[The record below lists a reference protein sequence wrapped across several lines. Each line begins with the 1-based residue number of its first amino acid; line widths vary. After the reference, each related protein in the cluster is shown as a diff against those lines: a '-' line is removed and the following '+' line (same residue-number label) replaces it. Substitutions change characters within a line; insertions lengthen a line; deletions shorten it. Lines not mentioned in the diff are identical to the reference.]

1 MEETEF
7 EHIAARLR
15 PVVMAV
21 AGRFFGVLG
30 MDGEAED
37 VAQDVMFRL
46 WKERDRLGEI
56 QNLEGWAV
64 RIAKNG
70 CVSRLRELRRYD
82 IRRIDGYEFTG
93 GEPATKGIDDEEQQ
107 ALLARLMGSLPKAT
121 RRILYMRNVEGMTL
135 DEIAMVC
142 GRPKTSIK
150 SSITTAKKNILKQ
163 LKRQR

>member
-21 AGRFFGVLG
+21 AYRFFGVLG

-135 DEIAMVC
+135 DEIATVC

>member
-15 PVVMAV
+15 PLIMDVS
-21 AGRFFGVLG
+21 GRFFGAIG

-37 VAQDVMFRL
+37 VVQDVMFRL
-46 WKERDRLGEI
+46 WKMRHRFGEI
-56 QNLEGWAV
+56 QNPEGWAV

-70 CVSRLRELRRYD
+70 CVSRYREMKRYD
-82 IRRIDGYEFTG
+82 IRRIDDYELTG
-93 GEPATKGIDDEEQQ
+93 GEPAEKSIDDEERQ
-107 ALLARLMGSLPKAT
+107 ALLARLMDSLPKAT

-135 DEIAMVC
+135 DEIAVVC

-150 SSITTAKKNILKQ
+150 SSITTAKKNILEQ